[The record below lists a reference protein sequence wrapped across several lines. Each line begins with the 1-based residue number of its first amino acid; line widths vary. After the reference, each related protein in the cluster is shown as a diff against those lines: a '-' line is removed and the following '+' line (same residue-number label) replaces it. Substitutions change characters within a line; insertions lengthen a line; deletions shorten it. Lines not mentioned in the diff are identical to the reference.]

1 MPKSFSDVLAG
12 AGYATRNA
20 SNPAVIREIPQE
32 GIGAGFASDSPGG
45 DAGPSLR
52 FMDEL
57 ITIKKVK
64 GSQKTGRTVDKIETP
79 IKQETRSNP
88 YTNPKA
94 TELETE
100 IPSSVLEATSNRRVS
115 PPLPDFGPELP

>member
-1 MPKSFSDVLAG
+1 MAKSFQDVLAS
-12 AGYATRNA
+12 AGYTTRNM
-20 SNPAVIREIPQE
+20 SNPVVIREIPAE
-32 GIGAGFASDSPGG
+32 GIGAGYASDSPGG

-79 IKQETRSNP
+79 IKQEVRLNP
-88 YTNPKA
+88 YINPNATTTN
-94 TELETE
+94 TE
-100 IPSSVLEATSNRRVS
+100 IPSTVSEATSSRRTN
-115 PPLPDFGPELP
+115 PPLPDFGLELP